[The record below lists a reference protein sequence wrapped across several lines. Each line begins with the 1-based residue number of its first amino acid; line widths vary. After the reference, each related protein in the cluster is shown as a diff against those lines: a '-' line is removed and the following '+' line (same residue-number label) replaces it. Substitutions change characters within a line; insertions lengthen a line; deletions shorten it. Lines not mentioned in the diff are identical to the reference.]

1 MKKII
6 ILIFLIMTSLKGI
19 SSQENTYTA
28 DFNVFWET
36 MRDNYGYFDS
46 KKTNW
51 DKVKEIYLAQTSDIN
66 SKQEFIKLLE
76 YAIAELYD
84 NHTHLLTNLP
94 SSYRLAP
101 SGLDIWAEWDNGKY
115 IIKEVRQGSGA
126 ELCGLTS
133 GMEIST
139 INGIPVVDAVSG
151 LVGKSIAEPDAE
163 VKNWAIRTLFAG
175 NYETKRSIGIS
186 INGTPKEFYP
196 DEAQDVYSYYKYDS
210 PIEFKTV
217 GSNFGYIKIN
227 NSLGDDGTINAFD
240 SAMTILENTNGMIID
255 LRETPG
261 GGNSTVAR
269 AIMSRFISQEL
280 PYQKHEVPGEERVT
294 GIKRSW
300 IEYVSPRGKTYVN
313 PLVVLVN
320 HWTGSMGEGI
330 AVGFSGLNRAKIVGT
345 QMARLVGA
353 KYDFRLPN
361 TNIGVSYSAEKLY
374 HINGLPRE
382 DFMPD
387 VVVVPSN
394 PSKDAILEKGI
405 EILKETL
412 RN

>member
-1 MKKII
+1 
-6 ILIFLIMTSLKGI
+6 MTSLKGI
-19 SSQENTYTA
+19 SSQENNYTD
-28 DFNVFWET
+28 DFNAFWET
-36 MRDNYGYFDS
+36 MRDNYGYFDL

-51 DKVKEIYLAQTSDIN
+51 DKVKEIYLPQTYAIQN
-66 SKQEFIKLLE
+66 KQEFIKLLE
-76 YAIAELYD
+76 NAIAELYD
-84 NHTHLLTNLP
+84 NHTHLLTNLS

-101 SGLDIWAEWDNGKY
+101 SGLDIWAEWDNGVY
-115 IIKEVRQGSGA
+115 IIMEVRQGSGA
-126 ELCGLTS
+126 ELCGLIA
-133 GMEIST
+133 GMEISSL
-139 INGIPVVDAVSG
+139 NGIPIDDAVSG
-151 LVGKSIAEPDAE
+151 IIGKSITTPDAE
-163 VKNWAIRTLFAG
+163 VKNWAIRTLLAG
-175 NYETKRSIGIS
+175 NYETKRNIGVLV
-186 INGTPKEFYP
+186 NGKLKELYP

-217 GSNFGYIKIN
+217 DRNFGYIKIN

-240 SAMTILENTNGMIID
+240 SAMALLENTNGMIID

-269 AIMSRFISQEL
+269 AIMSRFITAEL

-300 IEYVSPRGKTYVN
+300 AEYVSPRGKTYVN

-361 TNIGVSYSAEKLY
+361 TDIGVSYSAEKLF
-374 HINGLPRE
+374 HVNGTPRE

-387 VVVVPSN
+387 VIVVPASSN
-394 PSKDAILEKGI
+394 EDVILEKGI
-405 EILKETL
+405 NILKETL

>member
-1 MKKII
+1 
-6 ILIFLIMTSLKGI
+6 MTSLKGI
-19 SSQENTYTA
+19 SSQENNYTD
-28 DFNVFWET
+28 DFNAFWET
-36 MRDNYGYFDS
+36 MRDNYGYFDL

-51 DKVKEIYLAQTSDIN
+51 DKVKEIYLPQTYAIQN
-66 SKQEFIKLLE
+66 KQEFIKLLE
-76 YAIAELYD
+76 NAIAELYD
-84 NHTHLLTNLP
+84 NHTHLLTNLS

-101 SGLDIWAEWDNGKY
+101 SGLDIWAEWDNGVY
-115 IIKEVRQGSGA
+115 IIMEVRQGSGA
-126 ELCGLTS
+126 ELCGLIA
-133 GMEIST
+133 GMEISSL
-139 INGIPVVDAVSG
+139 NGIPIDDAVSDII
-151 LVGKSIAEPDAE
+151 GKSITTPDAE
-163 VKNWAIRTLFAG
+163 VKNWAIRTLLAG
-175 NYETKRSIGIS
+175 NYETKRNIGVLV
-186 INGTPKEFYP
+186 NGKLKELYP

-217 GSNFGYIKIN
+217 DRNFGYIKIN

-240 SAMTILENTNGMIID
+240 SAMALLENTNGMIID

-269 AIMSRFISQEL
+269 AIMSRFITAEL

-300 IEYVSPRGKTYVN
+300 AEYVSPRGKTYVN

-361 TNIGVSYSAEKLY
+361 TDIGVSYSAEKLF
-374 HINGLPRE
+374 HVNGTPRE

-387 VVVVPSN
+387 VIVVPASSN
-394 PSKDAILEKGI
+394 EDVILEKGI
-405 EILKETL
+405 NILKETL

>member
-1 MKKII
+1 
-6 ILIFLIMTSLKGI
+6 MTSIKGI
-19 SSQENTYTA
+19 SSQENIYTA
-28 DFNVFWET
+28 DYIVFWET
-36 MRDNYGYFDS
+36 IRDNYGYFDQ
-46 KKTNW
+46 KNTNW
-51 DKVKEIYLAQTSDIN
+51 DKVKEIYLAQTNAIQN
-66 SKQEFIKLLE
+66 KQEFVKLLE
-76 YAIAELYD
+76 NAIAELYD
-84 NHTHLLTNLP
+84 NHTHLLTNLS

-101 SGLDIWAEWDNGKY
+101 SGLDIWAEWDGEKCV
-115 IIKEVRQGSGA
+115 IKEVRQGSGA
-126 ELCGLTS
+126 ELCGLTA
-133 GMEIST
+133 GMEIVS
-139 INGIPVVDAVSG
+139 INGTPVKDAVSEII
-151 LVGKSIAEPDAE
+151 GKSISEPDYE
-163 VKNWAIRTLFAG
+163 VKNWAIRTLLAG
-175 NYETKRSIGIS
+175 NYEIKRNIGVL
-186 INGTPKEFYP
+186 INGKLKEFFP
-196 DEAQDVYSYYKYDS
+196 DEAQDIYSYYKYDS

-217 GSNFGYIKIN
+217 DRNFGYIKIN

-261 GGNSTVAR
+261 GGNSIVAR

-300 IEYVSPRGKTYVN
+300 VEYVSPRGNTYVK

-382 DFMPD
+382 DYMPD

>member
-1 MKKII
+1 
-6 ILIFLIMTSLKGI
+6 
-19 SSQENTYTA
+19 
-28 DFNVFWET
+28 
-36 MRDNYGYFDS
+36 MRDNYGYFDIQ
-46 KKTNW
+46 KTDW
-51 DKVKEIYLAQTSDIN
+51 DKVKEIYLPQTYSIQN
-66 SKQEFIKLLE
+66 KLEFIKLLE
-76 YAIAELYD
+76 NAIAELYD
-84 NHTHLLTNLP
+84 NHTHLLTNLS

-101 SGLDIWAEWDNGKY
+101 SGLDIWAEWDNGVY
-115 IIKEVRQGSGA
+115 IIMEVRQGSGA
-126 ELCGLTS
+126 ELCGLIA
-133 GMEIST
+133 GMEISSL
-139 INGIPVVDAVSG
+139 NGIPIDDAVSG
-151 LVGKSIAEPDAE
+151 IIGKSITTPDAE
-163 VKNWAIRTLFAG
+163 VKNWAIRTLLAG
-175 NYETKRSIGIS
+175 NYETKRNIGVLV
-186 INGTPKEFYP
+186 NGKIKEFYP

-217 GSNFGYIKIN
+217 GRNFGYIKIN

-240 SAMTILENTNGMIID
+240 SAMALLENTNGMIID

-269 AIMSRFISQEL
+269 AIMSRFISAEL
-280 PYQKHEVPGEERVT
+280 PYQRHELPAEERVT

-300 IEYVSPRGKTYVN
+300 VEYVSPRRITYVN

-330 AVGFSGLNRAKIVGT
+330 AVGFSGLNKAKIVGT

-361 TNIGVSYSAEKLY
+361 TDIGVSYSAEKLF
-374 HINGLPRE
+374 HVNGTPRE

-387 VVVVPSN
+387 VIVVPASSN
-394 PSKDAILEKGI
+394 EDVILEKGI
-405 EILKETL
+405 NILKETL

>member
-1 MKKII
+1 
-6 ILIFLIMTSLKGI
+6 MTTIKGI
-19 SSQENTYTA
+19 SSQDNIYTA
-28 DFNVFWET
+28 DFIVFWET
-36 MRDNYGYFDS
+36 MRDNYGYFDV

-51 DKVKEIYLAQTSDIN
+51 DKVKEIYLPQTYAIQN
-66 SKQEFIKLLE
+66 KQEFIKLLE
-76 YAIAELYD
+76 NAIAELYD
-84 NHTHLLTNLP
+84 NHTHLLTNLS

-101 SGLDIWAEWDNGKY
+101 SGLDIWAELENDKC
-115 IIKEVRQGSGA
+115 IIKEVRRGSGA
-126 ELCGLTS
+126 ELCGLTA
-133 GMEIST
+133 GMEIVSLNDT
-139 INGIPVVDAVSG
+139 PAKDAVSG
-151 LVGKSIAEPDAE
+151 IIGGSISNPDNE
-163 VKNWAIRTLFAG
+163 VKNWAIRTLLAG
-175 NYETKRSIGIS
+175 NYETKRNIGIL
-186 INGTPKEFYP
+186 IDGKLKEFFP
-196 DEAQDVYSYYKYDS
+196 DEAQDIYSYYKYDS

-217 GSNFGYIKIN
+217 DRNFGYIKIN

-240 SAMTILENTNGMIID
+240 NAMTILENTDGLIID

-269 AIMSRFISQEL
+269 AIMSRFVSVEL
-280 PYQKHEVPGEERVT
+280 PYQKHEIPGEERVT

-300 IEYVSPRGKTYVN
+300 VEYVSPRGVTYVN

-330 AVGFSGLNRAKIVGT
+330 AVGFSGLNRAKSVGT

-361 TNIGVSYSAEKLY
+361 TDIGVSYSAEKLY
-374 HINGLPRE
+374 HINGTPRE
-382 DFMPD
+382 NYIPD
-387 VVVVPSN
+387 VVVQPLN
-394 PSKDAILEKGI
+394 TNKDDILEKGI